1 LLAGLAGCVGICL
14 VFLQPGSE
22 CRLPTGGRLPCGCG
36 CGCGGARLRCGAG
49 LCRC

>member
-1 LLAGLAGCVGICL
+1 LLAGLAGCVGIDL

-22 CRLPTGGRLPCGCG
+22 CRLPAGGRLPCG

-49 LCRC
+49 LGRC